1 MNADKRRRGRAIRKQ
16 RRRFRELGQAFTA
29 LGLAAGIAAE
39 NLGQFLQTAVQLS
52 KTEDT
57 N

>member
-16 RRRFRELGQAFTA
+16 RRRFRELGEAFTA
-29 LGLAAGIAAE
+29 LGTAAGIAARD
-39 NLGQFLQTAVQLS
+39 LGEFLQTVVKLS

>member
-1 MNADKRRRGRAIRKQ
+1 MNPDKRRRGRAIRKQ
-16 RRRFRELGQAFTA
+16 RRRFRELGEAFTA

-52 KTEDT
+52 KTEDS